1 MNTHVPTTIPEYLA
15 AVRAA
20 LSGADP
26 ALIQDALYDA
36 EDHLRS
42 ELAANPG
49 VDEAALLAKIATS
62 YGSPEEVAEI
72 YRDTEVTVR
81 RAMATPPAPPAQSW
95 LGRIFG
101 VARDPRAYS
110 ALIYM
115 LLSLA
120 TGVLYFTLTVTGLSM
135 SASFAVLIIG
145 IPFFLLFLGLMR
157 LVSLVEGRVVETLLG
172 VRMPRRP
179 HNPERNLPW
188 LERIKAMLVD
198 PRTWST
204 LLYMAGML
212 PLGIVYFTVA
222 VAGLAVSLALIGSPI
237 AYFVLDGQAGVYLD
251 GHQVIPPGIA
261 LPIAMVIGVLL
272 LFVVLHLARAI
283 GHVHG
288 RLAHHLL
295 VKVA

>member
-1 MNTHVPTTIPEYLA
+1 MNTRVPTTIPEYLA

-20 LSGADP
+20 LAGADP
-26 ALIQDALYDA
+26 ALVQDALYDA

-49 VDEAALLAKIATS
+49 TDEATLLAKIATS

-95 LGRIFG
+95 LGKVFG

-145 IPFFLLFLGLMR
+145 IPFFLLFLGL
-157 LVSLVEGRVVETLLG
+157 VSLVEGRVVETLLG

-188 LERIKAMLVD
+188 LDRIKAMLVD

-222 VAGLAVSLALIGSPI
+222 VTGLAVSLVLIGSPI
-237 AYFVLDGQAGVYLD
+237 AYFFFDGQAGVLLD
-251 GHQVIPPGIA
+251 GHQVIPAGIA
-261 LPIAMVIGVLL
+261 LPVAMVIGVLL
-272 LFVVLHLARAI
+272 LFIVLHLARAI